1 MVCVLEVVIPLVS
14 ILVIFCVIR
23 LVKDGVRPT
32 AMKHVLGRANAL
44 ALVLVRK
51 YVIVVITVV
60 LLAVREHVLV
70 HVVVDVRAVMVGA
83 LAHVK
88 ERVLVHVDVNIILF
102 HYKFIEHPLIL
113 VSFFIKS
120 ISDFSDLISILIF
133 TQAIIDV
140 IRIDSF
146 IKRCKNLCCIFYV

>member
-1 MVCVLEVVIPLVS
+1 MLLVCKRNKVVHVMVCVLEVVIPLVS

-83 LAHVK
+83 LAHVM
-88 ERVLVHVDVNIILF
+88 ERVLVHVKDFARDVL
-102 HYKFIEHPLIL
+102 EAVLEVVIL
-113 VSFFIKS
+113 VARQGVKEVAREVV
-120 ISDFSDLISILIF
+120 
-133 TQAIIDV
+133 QVVV
-140 IRIDSF
+140 IHV
-146 IKRCKNLCCIFYV
+146 LV